1 MNIKKYFDISVIGG
15 GKRKPEVD
23 VAKGIGIIL
32 VVLAHCSG
40 GSILGNL
47 INAFH
52 MPLFF
57 CLSGLFLFH
66 KNESF
71 KRFLNKKAKSLLFP
85 CLVFGIL
92 LSTYSTAL
100 DYVRGESEIPL
111 EFRYVGLFINTRHN
125 PYPGSLWFF
134 LALFLVELMLYFI
147 HKTIRSNAYRLIIVL
162 AISIMGCFY
171 NHMYKVGL
179 PWSLDIALICM
190 FFTEVGNMCKQ
201 YVVLSHNSWLKG
213 VLSLF
218 VFIVAFYLNEVYLG
232 NNVNLFSSDYGC
244 YPLFYMAAFSGT
256 FIAYS
261 LASIIKHNQILQYL
275 GQNSLLIYSL
285 HFLLLL
291 VVSITY
297 SHIPINGILSSVAQT
312 ITIILLLIPVI
323 NIINKHFV
331 WMTGKI

>member
-1 MNIKKYFDISVIGG
+1 
-15 GKRKPEVD
+15 
-23 VAKGIGIIL
+23 
-32 VVLAHCSG
+32 
-40 GSILGNL
+40 
-47 INAFH
+47 
-52 MPLFF
+52 
-57 CLSGLFLFH
+57 
-66 KNESF
+66 
-71 KRFLNKKAKSLLFP
+71 
-85 CLVFGIL
+85 
-92 LSTYSTAL
+92 
-100 DYVRGESEIPL
+100 
-111 EFRYVGLFINTRHN
+111 
-125 PYPGSLWFF
+125 
-134 LALFLVELMLYFI
+134 
-147 HKTIRSNAYRLIIVL
+147 
-162 AISIMGCFY
+162 
-171 NHMYKVGL
+171 MYKVGL

-213 VLSLF
+213 VLSLV

-244 YPLFYMAAFSGT
+244 YPLFYLVAFSGT

>member
-1 MNIKKYFDISVIGG
+1 MNIKRYFGINVIGG
-15 GKRKPEVD
+15 GKRQPEVD

-40 GSILGNL
+40 GSLLGNL

-71 KRFLNKKAKSLLFP
+71 KVFLNKKAKSLLFP
-85 CLVFGIL
+85 CLIFGIL
-92 LSTYSTAL
+92 LSTYSTTL

-111 EFRYVGLFINTRHN
+111 GLRYVGLFINTRHN

-147 HKTIRSNAYRLIIVL
+147 HKTIHSSAFRLIVVL
-162 AISIMGCFY
+162 AISVMGCLY
-171 NHMYKVGL
+171 NQKYKVGL
-179 PWSLDIALICM
+179 PWSLDIAFICIL
-190 FFTEVGNMCKQ
+190 FTEFGYMCKQ
-201 YVVLSHNSWLKG
+201 YGVLSHNSLVKA
-213 VLSLF
+213 VLLLVIFTVTFSLN
-218 VFIVAFYLNEVYLG
+218 VVVLG
-232 NNVNLFSSDYGC
+232 YNVNLFSSDYGC
-244 YPLFYMAAFSGT
+244 YPLFYLTALSGT
-256 FIAYS
+256 YIVYS
-261 LASIIKHNQILQYL
+261 LSCIIKQNRLLQYL

-297 SHIPINGILSSVAQT
+297 SHIPINGIFSSVAQT
-312 ITIILLLIPVI
+312 ITILLLLIPVI
-323 NIINKHFV
+323 NIINKRFV
-331 WMTGKI
+331 WMTGKF

>member
-1 MNIKKYFDISVIGG
+1 MNIKRYFGINVIGG
-15 GKRKPEVD
+15 GKRQPEVD

-40 GSILGNL
+40 GSLLGNL

-71 KRFLNKKAKSLLFP
+71 KVFLNKKAKSLLFP
-85 CLVFGIL
+85 CLVFGVL

-100 DYVRGESEIPL
+100 DYVRGEGEIPL
-111 EFRYVGLFINTRHN
+111 GLRYVGLFINTRHN

-147 HKTIRSNAYRLIIVL
+147 HKIIHSNAWRLIIVL
-162 AISIMGCFY
+162 AVSIMGCLY
-171 NHMYKVGL
+171 NQIYKVGL
-179 PWSLDIALICM
+179 PWSIDIALICIL
-190 FFTEVGNMCKQ
+190 FTEIGYMCKQ
-201 YVVLSHNSWLKG
+201 NMNLSHNSWLKG
-213 VLSLF
+213 VLSL
-218 VFIVAFYLNEVYLG
+218 VIFIVAFYLNEVALD

-244 YPLFYMAAFSGT
+244 YPLFYLAAFSGT
-256 FIAYS
+256 FIVYS
-261 LASIIKHNQILQYL
+261 LASIIKYNQILQYL

-297 SHIPINGILSSVAQT
+297 SHLPINGIFSSVAQT
-312 ITIILLLIPVI
+312 ITILLLLIPVI
-323 NIINKHFV
+323 NIINKRFV
-331 WMTGKI
+331 WMTGKF

>member
-1 MNIKKYFDISVIGG
+1 MNIKKYFNISVIGG

-40 GSILGNL
+40 CSILGNL

-111 EFRYVGLFINTRHN
+111 GLRYVGLFINTRHN

-147 HKTIRSNAYRLIIVL
+147 HKIIHSNVCRLIIVL
-162 AISIMGCFY
+162 AISIMGCLY
-171 NHMYKVGL
+171 NQIYKVGL
-179 PWSLDIALICM
+179 PWSIDIALICIL
-190 FFTEVGNMCKQ
+190 FTEIGYMCK
-201 YVVLSHNSWLKG
+201 LNMDLGHNSWLKG
-213 VLSLF
+213 VLSL
-218 VFIVAFYLNEVYLG
+218 VIFIIAFYLNEVALD

-244 YPLFYMAAFSGT
+244 YPLFYLAAFSGT
-256 FIAYS
+256 FIVYS
-261 LASIIKHNQILQYL
+261 LANIIKQNQLLQYL

-291 VVSITY
+291 VISVVYT
-297 SHIPINGILSSVAQT
+297 HIPIKGVFSSVAQT
-312 ITIILLLIPVI
+312 ITIILLLIPII
-323 NIINKHFV
+323 NIINKHLV
-331 WMTGKI
+331 WMTGKF

>member
-111 EFRYVGLFINTRHN
+111 GFRYVGLFINTRHN

-147 HKTIRSNAYRLIIVL
+147 HKTIRSSAFRLIVVL
-162 AISIMGCFY
+162 AISVMGCLY
-171 NHMYKVGL
+171 NQKYKVGL
-179 PWSLDIALICM
+179 PWSLDIAFICIL
-190 FFTEVGNMCKQ
+190 FTEFGYMCKQ
-201 YVVLSHNSWLKG
+201 YGVLSHNSLVKA
-213 VLSLF
+213 VLLLVIFTVTFSLN
-218 VFIVAFYLNEVYLG
+218 VVVLG
-232 NNVNLFSSDYGC
+232 YNVNLFSSDYGC
-244 YPLFYMAAFSGT
+244 YPLFYLTALSGT
-256 FIAYS
+256 YIVYS
-261 LASIIKHNQILQYL
+261 LSCIIKHNRLLQYL

-297 SHIPINGILSSVAQT
+297 SHIPINGIFSSVAQT
-312 ITIILLLIPVI
+312 ITILLLLIPVI
-323 NIINKHFV
+323 NIINKHFI
-331 WMTGKI
+331 WMTGKF

>member
-1 MNIKKYFDISVIGG
+1 
-15 GKRKPEVD
+15 
-23 VAKGIGIIL
+23 
-32 VVLAHCSG
+32 
-40 GSILGNL
+40 
-47 INAFH
+47 

-111 EFRYVGLFINTRHN
+111 GLRYVGLFINTRHN

-147 HKTIRSNAYRLIIVL
+147 HKTIRSSAFRLIVVL
-162 AISIMGCFY
+162 AISVMGCLY
-171 NHMYKVGL
+171 NQKYKVGL
-179 PWSLDIALICM
+179 PWSLDIAFICIL
-190 FFTEVGNMCKQ
+190 FTEFGYMCKQ
-201 YVVLSHNSWLKG
+201 YGVLSHNSLAKA
-213 VLSLF
+213 VLLLVVFTVTFSLN
-218 VFIVAFYLNEVYLG
+218 VVVLG
-232 NNVNLFSSDYGC
+232 YNVNLFSSDYGC
-244 YPLFYMAAFSGT
+244 YPLFYLTALSGT
-256 FIAYS
+256 YIVYS
-261 LASIIKHNQILQYL
+261 LSCIIKHNRLLQYL

-297 SHIPINGILSSVAQT
+297 SHIPINGIFSSVAQT
-312 ITIILLLIPVI
+312 ITILLLLIPVI
-323 NIINKHFV
+323 NIINKHFI
-331 WMTGKI
+331 WMTGKF

>member
-1 MNIKKYFDISVIGG
+1 MNIKKCFDINVIGG
-15 GKRKPEVD
+15 GKRIPEVD
-23 VAKGIGIIL
+23 VAKGIGIVL
-32 VVLAHCSG
+32 VVLAHCCG
-40 GSILGNL
+40 GTLPSNV
-47 INAFH
+47 INSFH

-57 CLSGLFLFH
+57 CLSGLFLFR

-71 KRFLNKKAKSLLFP
+71 RDFINKKAKSLLFP

-92 LSTYSTAL
+92 LSTYSTTL

-111 EFRYVGLFINTRHN
+111 GLRYVGLFINTRHN

-147 HKTIRSNAYRLIIVL
+147 HKTIRSSAFRLIVVL
-162 AISIMGCFY
+162 AISVMGCLY
-171 NHMYKVGL
+171 NQKYKVGL
-179 PWSLDIALICM
+179 PWSLDIAFICM

-213 VLSLF
+213 VLSLV

-244 YPLFYMAAFSGT
+244 YPLFYLVAFSGT

>member
-1 MNIKKYFDISVIGG
+1 
-15 GKRKPEVD
+15 
-23 VAKGIGIIL
+23 
-32 VVLAHCSG
+32 
-40 GSILGNL
+40 
-47 INAFH
+47 

-111 EFRYVGLFINTRHN
+111 GFRYVGLFINTRHN

-147 HKTIRSNAYRLIIVL
+147 HKTIRSSAFRLIVVL
-162 AISIMGCFY
+162 AISVMGCLY
-171 NHMYKVGL
+171 NQKYKVGL
-179 PWSLDIALICM
+179 PWSLDIAFICIL
-190 FFTEVGNMCKQ
+190 FTEFGYMCKQ
-201 YVVLSHNSWLKG
+201 YGVLSHNSLVKA
-213 VLSLF
+213 VLLLVIFTVTFSLN
-218 VFIVAFYLNEVYLG
+218 VVVLG
-232 NNVNLFSSDYGC
+232 YNVNLFSSDYGC
-244 YPLFYMAAFSGT
+244 YPLFYLTALSGT
-256 FIAYS
+256 YIVYS
-261 LASIIKHNQILQYL
+261 LSCIIKHNRLLQYL

-297 SHIPINGILSSVAQT
+297 SHIPINGIFSSVAQT
-312 ITIILLLIPVI
+312 ITILLLLIPVI
-323 NIINKHFV
+323 NIINKHFI
-331 WMTGKI
+331 WMTGKF